1 MSSRRGWHK
10 PDKFKQERV
19 RLSVTLEQH
28 VPIESEILR
37 YLSHVHS
44 SDISRVVRAIFILGF
59 RQHCKEQG
67 LDISNQDHY
76 QSQVLNGV
84 AEIPLQHLMRK
95 PSFEV
100 ELSSPIVEK
109 KSSFDNDTFERLKVF
124 EPIKVDEI
132 EKPFEE
138 VYATDDI
145 EYVHHE
151 APVEERKIQQSHQPA
166 STPKPQSNNG
176 RSSFLN
182 RSSDYWNEAQQAN
195 QVEDKKVQ
203 VPVYQNLDHGAL

>member
-67 LDISNQDHY
+67 LDIGNQDHY

-95 PSFEV
+95 PNFEV
-100 ELSSPIVEK
+100 ELSSPIIEKKPLLNVEVNPVSVEK
-109 KSSFDNDTFERLKVF
+109 VEAPL
-124 EPIKVDEI
+124 
-132 EKPFEE
+132 EE
-138 VYATDDI
+138 VYVPDDI

-151 APVEERKIQQSHQPA
+151 VPVVERKIQQSHQTV